1 MKGISGFCCCL
12 ATIKLPSHSKSNLL
26 TLVLSCVG
34 GFRAFFWSWV
44 DQIQV
49 SQDYT
54 EASSHSLMPNHSK
67 PLSCCT
73 NCLNHRF
80 SCLDGLIKLWSVQVS
95 LRPTSE
101 GSASAGL
108 DSVSCMDLNCVF
120 SAEKDQPLQMMI
132 EFICSVIQWERWR
145 GFHLRSSF
153 DH

>member
-1 MKGISGFCCCL
+1 MKGISSFLCCL

-34 GFRAFFWSWV
+34 GFRAFFWSRV

-54 EASSHSLMPNHSK
+54 EASSHSLTLNHSK

-80 SCLDGLIKLWSVQVS
+80 SCLDRLIKLWSVQVS
-95 LRPTSE
+95 SRPTSE

-108 DSVSCMDLNCVF
+108 DSVSCMYLNCVF
-120 SAEKDQPLQMMI
+120 SAEKDQHLQMMI
-132 EFICSVIQWERWR
+132 EFICSVTQWERWR
-145 GFHLRSSF
+145 GFYLRSSF